1 MSNYPSYLT
10 YFARSFSGVSNT
22 AFRVPPRASGQ
33 LEARGQMSF
42 CLPTNC
48 LVSCKDVRLVFTA
61 STIVQGTS
69 KAARLPK
76 ISSFIE
82 RIEVTAG
89 GIVVDAGGSQSE
101 CFDAGAGQ
109 RTCMY
114 SRYVIIWY
122 RLLTTT
128 VYQQFFTITF

>member
-48 LVSCKDVRLVFTA
+48 LVSCKDVGLVFTA
-61 STIVQGTS
+61 SAIVQGTS

-76 ISSFIE
+76 ISSLIE

-89 GIVVDAGGSQSE
+89 GIVVDAGVHNQNALMQALDNVKVRE
-101 CFDAGAGQ
+101 LDPVD
-109 RTCMY
+109 RTPKC
-114 SRYVIIWY
+114 IATC
-122 RLLTTT
+122 LE
-128 VYQQFFTITF
+128 

>member
-61 STIVQGTS
+61 STAVQGTS

-76 ISSFIE
+76 ISSLIE

-89 GIVVDAGGSQSE
+89 GIVIDAGVHNQNALMQALDNVKSASLTLWT
-101 CFDAGAGQ
+101 
-109 RTCMY
+109 RTPKC
-114 SRYVIIWY
+114 IATC
-122 RLLTTT
+122 LE
-128 VYQQFFTITF
+128 